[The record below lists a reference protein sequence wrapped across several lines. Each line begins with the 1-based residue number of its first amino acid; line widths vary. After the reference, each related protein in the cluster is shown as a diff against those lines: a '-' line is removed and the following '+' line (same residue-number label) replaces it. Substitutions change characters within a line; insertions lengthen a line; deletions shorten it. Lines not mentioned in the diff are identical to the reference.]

1 MAEAYT
7 LAAHIHFDGAPQ
19 KSSLLLGSGV
29 LCCHEGPFPAAIALL
44 RPPPLLLAV
53 LRTCALAWCSA
64 VLQPPTHWAR
74 RSTCALVAPFE
85 IPSSFRHSAAPS
97 DSTILQ
103 DQRENHHT
111 SLAGSIMMIA
121 DAALLKARAADVS
134 CAQLGSATR
143 ARDTV
148 RSPGRCSFNDMHLFS
163 TPLYI
168 TRQAAVCA
176 SNHYTTYY
184 VLPCHLYNQ

>member
-1 MAEAYT
+1 MLPHERGSSFKRTCEMPDSGPLLPLA
-7 LAAHIHFDGAPQ
+7 LLHLRRRQAAHPVRGHRDPRCSTFVRPLDAHFE
-19 KSSLLLGSGV
+19 L
-29 LCCHEGPFPAAIALL
+29 H
-44 RPPPLLLAV
+44 
-53 LRTCALAWCSA
+53 
-64 VLQPPTHWAR
+64 
-74 RSTCALVAPFE
+74 
-85 IPSSFRHSAAPS
+85 SSFRHSAAPS
-97 DSTILQ
+97 DSTLLQ

-168 TRQAAVCA
+168 TRQAAVWA
-176 SNHYTTYY
+176 SNHYLLPRLHQGGWPDSLPNYHLVSPSTQG
-184 VLPCHLYNQ
+184 VLYEPHDNFQIS

>member
-1 MAEAYT
+1 MLPRRALSRCHRTRVPGSPPAQHRTDPGRASVPSQPSPPE
-7 LAAHIHFDGAPQ
+7 P
-19 KSSLLLGSGV
+19 LGN
-29 LCCHEGPFPAAIALL
+29 
-44 RPPPLLLAV
+44 
-53 LRTCALAWCSA
+53 
-64 VLQPPTHWAR
+64 R
-74 RSTCALVAPFE
+74 RICALVAPFE

-168 TRQAAVCA
+168 TRQAAVWA
-176 SNHYTTYY
+176 SNHYLLPRLHQGGWPDSLPNYHLVSPSTQG
-184 VLPCHLYNQ
+184 VLYEPHDNFQIS

>member
-1 MAEAYT
+1 MAVRAVGSVT
-7 LAAHIHFDGAPQ
+7 KGNTKAWSRAACPASRRLRWPCNLVQSAARQPRPLA
-19 KSSLLLGSGV
+19 
-29 LCCHEGPFPAAIALL
+29 
-44 RPPPLLLAV
+44 PLA
-53 LRTCALAWCSA
+53 S
-64 VLQPPTHWAR
+64 R
-74 RSTCALVAPFE
+74 RSSKDSAPFE

-148 RSPGRCSFNDMHLFS
+148 RSPGRCSLNDMHLFS

-168 TRQAAVCA
+168 TRQAPPC
-176 SNHYTTYY
+176 
-184 VLPCHLYNQ
+184 VLPIIIFCHD

>member
-1 MAEAYT
+1 M
-7 LAAHIHFDGAPQ
+7 
-19 KSSLLLGSGV
+19 S
-29 LCCHEGPFPAAIALL
+29 IAKI
-44 RPPPLLLAV
+44 RPLD
-53 LRTCALAWCSA
+53 
-64 VLQPPTHWAR
+64 
-74 RSTCALVAPFE
+74 APFE

-148 RSPGRCSFNDMHLFS
+148 RSPGRCSLNDMHLFS

-168 TRQAAVCA
+168 TRQAPPC
-176 SNHYTTYY
+176 
-184 VLPCHLYNQ
+184 VLPIIIFCHD